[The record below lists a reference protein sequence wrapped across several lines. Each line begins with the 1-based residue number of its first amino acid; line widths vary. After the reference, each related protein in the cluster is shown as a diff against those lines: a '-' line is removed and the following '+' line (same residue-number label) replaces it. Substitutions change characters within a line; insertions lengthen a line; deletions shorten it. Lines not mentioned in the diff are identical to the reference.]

1 MNWIVVED
9 TRSSSLIKGI
19 QLGVLAPGVTI
30 VKTLHLFNTGAS
42 GDRMIDIS
50 IQSRAVISESDHAGD
65 LEDDGDDEDFDGET
79 SSQDSME
86 HLHMIVIP
94 TTNPFKLSH
103 SVVYRHSLDPWP
115 GLANLETFDQ
125 TFWDDRRGGQALVTA
140 TLSCVGLPSLI
151 IESLRLERQV
161 SAIPRFS
168 NSWTYKLDRIIHTLK
183 LLILRWMS
191 KMKTC
196 FQQVSFTLLLP

>member
-1 MNWIVVED
+1 MNWIVIED

-50 IQSRAVISESDHAGD
+50 IQSRVVMAGKNESDLEGD
-65 LEDDGDDEDFDGET
+65 REDDEDDEDFDGET
-79 SSQDSME
+79 SSDDSME

-94 TTNPFKLSH
+94 TTNPLKLSH
-103 SVVYRHSLDPWP
+103 SVVYRHALDPWA

-125 TFWDDRRGGQALVTA
+125 AFWDDRRGGQAHVTA
-140 TLSCVGLPSLI
+140 TLSCVGPSSLN
-151 IESLRLERQV
+151 IESLRLERLV
-161 SAIPRFS
+161 SA
-168 NSWTYKLDRIIHTLK
+168 
-183 LLILRWMS
+183 MS
-191 KMKTC
+191 RSSY
-196 FQQVSFTLLLP
+196 F

>member
-42 GDRMIDIS
+42 GDRMLDIS
-50 IQSRAVISESDHAGD
+50 IQSRTVIAGKHEIDHAEQEED
-65 LEDDGDDEDFDGET
+65 EDDDDFDGET
-79 SSQDSME
+79 SSDDSME
-86 HLHMIVIP
+86 HLHMLVIP

-103 SVVYRHSLDPWP
+103 SVVYRHALGPWP

-125 TFWDDRRGGQALVTA
+125 TFWDDRRGGEALVTA
-140 TLSCVGLPSLI
+140 TLSCVGPSSLN
-151 IESLRLERQV
+151 IESLSLERQV
-161 SAIPRFS
+161 SAMPRSS
-168 NSWTYKLDRIIHTLK
+168 NS
-183 LLILRWMS
+183 
-191 KMKTC
+191 
-196 FQQVSFTLLLP
+196 

>member
-9 TRSSSLIKGI
+9 NRSSSLIKGI

-50 IQSRAVISESDHAGD
+50 IQSRTVIAGKHESDHAGD
-65 LEDDGDDEDFDGET
+65 LEDDEDDEDFDGET
-79 SSQDSME
+79 SSHDSME

-103 SVVYRHSLDPWP
+103 SVVYRHALDSWP

-125 TFWDDRRGGQALVTA
+125 TFWDYRRGGQALVTA
-140 TLSCVGLPSLI
+140 TLSCVGPSSLN

-161 SAIPRFS
+161 SAMPRSSTF
-168 NSWTYKLDRIIHTLK
+168 
-183 LLILRWMS
+183 
-191 KMKTC
+191 
-196 FQQVSFTLLLP
+196 

>member
-9 TRSSSLIKGI
+9 SRSSSLIKGI

-50 IQSRAVISESDHAGD
+50 IQSRTVISGNNGSDHAGD
-65 LEDDGDDEDFDGET
+65 REDDEDFDGET
-79 SSQDSME
+79 SSHDSME

-103 SVVYRHSLDPWP
+103 SVVYRPALEPWP
-115 GLANLETFDQ
+115 GLANLETFDK

-140 TLSCVGLPSLI
+140 TLSCVGPSSLI

-161 SAIPRFS
+161 SA
-168 NSWTYKLDRIIHTLK
+168 
-183 LLILRWMS
+183 
-191 KMKTC
+191 
-196 FQQVSFTLLLP
+196 

>member
-1 MNWIVVED
+1 VNWIVVED

-50 IQSRAVISESDHAGD
+50 IQSRTVIAGKHESDHAGD
-65 LEDDGDDEDFDGET
+65 LEDDEDNEDFDGET
-79 SSQDSME
+79 SSHDSME

-103 SVVYRHSLDPWP
+103 SVVYRHALDPWS
-115 GLANLETFDQ
+115 GLANLQTFDQ

-140 TLSCVGLPSLI
+140 TLSCVGPSSLNI
-151 IESLRLERQV
+151 GSLRLERQV
-161 SAIPRFS
+161 SAMSRSS
-168 NSWTYKLDRIIHTLK
+168 NS
-183 LLILRWMS
+183 
-191 KMKTC
+191 
-196 FQQVSFTLLLP
+196 

>member
-1 MNWIVVED
+1 VNWIVVED

-19 QLGVLAPGVTI
+19 QLGALAPGVTG

-50 IQSRAVISESDHAGD
+50 IQSRTVIAGKHESDHAE
-65 LEDDGDDEDFDGET
+65 EDEDDEDFDGET
-79 SSQDSME
+79 SSDDSME
-86 HLHMIVIP
+86 HLHMLVIP

-103 SVVYRHSLDPWP
+103 SVFYRHALDSWP

-125 TFWDDRRGGQALVTA
+125 TFWDDRRGGEALVAA
-140 TLSCVGLPSLI
+140 TLSCVGPSSLN

-161 SAIPRFS
+161 SAMPRSS
-168 NSWTYKLDRIIHTLK
+168 NS
-183 LLILRWMS
+183 
-191 KMKTC
+191 
-196 FQQVSFTLLLP
+196 

>member
-9 TRSSSLIKGI
+9 IRSSSLIKGI
-19 QLGVLAPGVTI
+19 ELGVLEPGVTI
-30 VKTLHLFNTGAS
+30 VKILHLFNTGAS

-50 IQSRAVISESDHAGD
+50 IQSRVVIAGKHESDLEGD
-65 LEDDGDDEDFDGET
+65 REDDEDDEDFDGET
-79 SSQDSME
+79 SSDDSME

-103 SVVYRHSLDPWP
+103 SVVYRHASDPWA

-140 TLSCVGLPSLI
+140 TLSCVGPWSLN

-161 SAIPRFS
+161 SAIPRF
-168 NSWTYKLDRIIHTLK
+168 
-183 LLILRWMS
+183 
-191 KMKTC
+191 
-196 FQQVSFTLLLP
+196 V

>member
-50 IQSRAVISESDHAGD
+50 IQSRTVIAGESDHAGD
-65 LEDDGDDEDFDGET
+65 QEDDEDDEDFDRET
-79 SSQDSME
+79 SSHDSTE

-115 GLANLETFDQ
+115 GLANLATFDQ
-125 TFWDDRRGGQALVTA
+125 TFWDDWRGGQALVTA
-140 TLSCVGLPSLI
+140 TLSCVGPSSLN
-151 IESLRLERQV
+151 IESLKLERQV
-161 SAIPRFS
+161 SVTPRSS
-168 NSWTYKLDRIIHTLK
+168 NS
-183 LLILRWMS
+183 
-191 KMKTC
+191 
-196 FQQVSFTLLLP
+196 

>member
-19 QLGVLAPGVTI
+19 QLGVLAPGVTA

-50 IQSRAVISESDHAGD
+50 IQSRTVIAGKYESDHAGD
-65 LEDDGDDEDFDGET
+65 QEDDEDFDGK
-79 SSQDSME
+79 SSSHDSME

-94 TTNPFKLSH
+94 TANPFKLSH
-103 SVVYRHSLDPWP
+103 SVVYRHALDPWP
-115 GLANLETFDQ
+115 GLANLETFGQ
-125 TFWDDRRGGQALVTA
+125 TFWDDRRGGQALVAA
-140 TLSCVGLPSLI
+140 TLSCIGPSSLN

-161 SAIPRFS
+161 SAMPRSS
-168 NSWTYKLDRIIHTLK
+168 NS
-183 LLILRWMS
+183 
-191 KMKTC
+191 
-196 FQQVSFTLLLP
+196 